1 MSPSR
6 FTHLFS
12 RQVGVSPA
20 RFVGQ
25 RRMDR
30 AKVLLAS
37 TSLPIG
43 AVSEAIGFSS
53 QFYFAARF
61 RAHTGM
67 SPSDWR
73 RRARSAK

>member
-1 MSPSR
+1 
-6 FTHLFS
+6 
-12 RQVGVSPA
+12 
-20 RFVGQ
+20 
-25 RRMDR
+25 MDR